1 MILGRKWMTK
11 LFLTLLNIGIKAGWL
26 ILAVLLLRVILR
38 KAPRWT
44 VCLLWGVVALRLV
57 FPFPIE
63 SVFSLIP
70 SAQTV
75 PMEIER
81 MEKPEVY
88 TGIGFVDEHVNPVI
102 TSQMAPEVEESV
114 NPMQIIIWVAALVWI
129 VGIVLFQTYTL
140 VSYMELRRKVRIS
153 IPFRSS
159 RQQLPRQLEW
169 GENLKIYRKI
179 YVCDQ
184 MKSPFILGI
193 LNPKIYLP
201 AGMDEAAYENIIQ
214 HEATH
219 LKHGDQFWKPLGYLL
234 MSVYWFQP
242 LSWVA
247 YAFFCKDM
255 ELACDERATMG
266 MQKSEKASYCQTLL
280 ACSTNRQ
287 ILAACPVAFGEVGV
301 KERVKH
307 VLNYKKPAFG
317 IVLVACVVCIVT
329 VVCFLTNPKVENGND
344 TQSVNGTEETAAT
357 DVVSGT
363 ESGNTDIPESSD
375 NVFEQSFG
383 EKEENQAYEQV
394 LDEYRDMV
402 QNRFYLDVLNT
413 DEREKSF
420 GPDIGSEIRMRVQ
433 NVFYAFYDID
443 GNETEELIIAAGEQG
458 IGVGNPKFMPRN
470 YDLYTYHDGKVIH
483 VFDDYEFGYRTNFD
497 LCENGVIEVSS
508 NDSAAESSFLFFRI
522 GADGASPVVIDN
534 FVCIGEQIDEKTV
547 VFQHYENGKE
557 ITEEEF
563 NRKIEDYAKP
573 LKELEWQEIY

>member
-1 MILGRKWMTK
+1 MTK

-153 IPFRSS
+153 IPFRSN

-219 LKHGDQFWKPLGYLL
+219 LKRGDQFWKPLGYLL

-247 YAFFCKDM
+247 YVFFCKDM

-383 EKEENQAYEQV
+383 ETEENQAYEQV

-420 GPDIGSEIRMRVQ
+420 GPDIGSEIRTRVQ

-573 LKELEWQEIY
+573 LKGLEWQEIY

>member
-1 MILGRKWMTK
+1 MTE
-11 LFLTLLNIGIKAGWL
+11 LFLTMLNIGIKAGWL

-57 FPFPIE
+57 FPFSIE

-88 TGIGFVDEHVNPVI
+88 TGIGFVDERVNPVI

-114 NPMQIIIWVAALVWI
+114 NPMQIVIWAAAIIWG

-153 IPFRSS
+153 IPLQGY
-159 RQQLPRQLEW
+159 RQRLSGQIDE
-169 GENLKIYRKI
+169 GENRSLHRKV
-179 YVCDQ
+179 YVCDRI
-184 MKSPFILGI
+184 KSPFILGI

-201 AGMDEAAYENIIQ
+201 AGMDEAAYQNIIQ

-219 LKHGDQFWKPLGYLL
+219 LKRGDQFWKPLGYLL

-242 LSWVA
+242 LCWVA
-247 YAFFCKDM
+247 YVFFCKDM

-266 MQKSEKASYCQTLL
+266 MRKAEKASYCQTLL

-307 VLNYKKPAFG
+307 VLKYKKPALG
-317 IVLVACVVCIVT
+317 IVLVACVVCIVAA
-329 VVCFLTNPKVENGND
+329 VCFLTNPKVENGNE
-344 TQSVNGTEETAAT
+344 TQSVNGTEAAGT
-357 DVVSGT
+357 EVMEEVSAT
-363 ESGNTDIPESSD
+363 ESGNTDITQLSD
-375 NVFEQSFG
+375 NVYEQRFG
-383 EKEENQAYEQV
+383 EIEGKQAYEQV

-402 QNRFYLDVLNT
+402 QNRFYLDELNT
-413 DEREKSF
+413 DVREASF
-420 GPDIGSEIRMRVQ
+420 GPDIGIEIRMRVQ

-443 GNETEELIIAAGEQG
+443 GNGTEELIIAAGEQG

-470 YDLYTYHDGKVIH
+470 YDLYTYYDGKVIH
-483 VFDDYEFGYRTNFD
+483 VFDGYEFGYRTNFD

-508 NDSAAESSFLFFRI
+508 NDSAAEFSILFFRL
-522 GADGASPVVIDN
+522 GADGASPVVLDG
-534 FVCIGEQIDEKTV
+534 FMRVGKQIDDKTV

-573 LKELEWQEIY
+573 LKGLEWQEIY

>member
-1 MILGRKWMTK
+1 MTK

-44 VCLLWGVVALRLV
+44 ACLLWGVVALRLV

-153 IPFRSS
+153 IPFRSN
-159 RQQLPRQLEW
+159 RQLEW

-287 ILAACPVAFGEVGV
+287 IFAACPVAFGEVGV

-383 EKEENQAYEQV
+383 ETEENQAYEQV

-420 GPDIGSEIRMRVQ
+420 GPDIGSEIRTRVQ
-433 NVFYAFYDID
+433 NVFYALYDID
-443 GNETEELIIAAGEQG
+443 GNGTEELIIAAGEQG
-458 IGVGNPKFMPRN
+458 IGVGNPKFMPRS

-573 LKELEWQEIY
+573 LKGLEWQEIY

>member
-1 MILGRKWMTK
+1 MTK

-153 IPFRSS
+153 IPFRSN
-159 RQQLPRQLEW
+159 RQLEW

-383 EKEENQAYEQV
+383 ETEENQAYEQV

-573 LKELEWQEIY
+573 LKGLEWQEIY

>member
-1 MILGRKWMTK
+1 MTK

-153 IPFRSS
+153 IPFRSN
-159 RQQLPRQLEW
+159 RQLEW

-266 MQKSEKASYCQTLL
+266 MRKAEKASYCQTLL

-344 TQSVNGTEETAAT
+344 TQLVNGTEETAAT

-383 EKEENQAYEQV
+383 ETEENQAYEQV

-402 QNRFYLDVLNT
+402 QNRFYLDELNT
-413 DEREKSF
+413 DVREENF
-420 GPDIGSEIRMRVQ
+420 GPDIGAEIRMRVQ

-522 GADGASPVVIDN
+522 GADGESPVVIDN

-573 LKELEWQEIY
+573 LKGLEWQEIY

>member
-1 MILGRKWMTK
+1 MTK

-26 ILAVLLLRVILR
+26 ILVVLLLRVILR

-129 VGIVLFQTYTL
+129 VGIVLLQTYTL

-159 RQQLPRQLEW
+159 RQQLPTQLEW

-247 YAFFCKDM
+247 YAFFCKDI

-280 ACSTNRQ
+280 ACSMNRQ

-357 DVVSGT
+357 DVVAGT

-383 EKEENQAYEQV
+383 ETEENQAYEQV

-573 LKELEWQEIY
+573 LKGLEWQEIY

>member
-1 MILGRKWMTK
+1 MTK
-11 LFLTLLNIGIKAGWL
+11 LFLTMLNIGIKAGWL

-57 FPFPIE
+57 FPFSIE

-102 TSQMAPEVEESV
+102 TIQMAPEVEESV

-169 GENLKIYRKI
+169 GENPKIYRKI

-184 MKSPFILGI
+184 IKSPFILGI

-201 AGMDEAAYENIIQ
+201 AGMNEAAYQNIIQ

-219 LKHGDQFWKPLGYLL
+219 LKRGDQFWKPLGYLL
-234 MSVYWFQP
+234 ASVYWFQP
-242 LSWVA
+242 LCWVA
-247 YAFFCKDM
+247 YVFFCKDM

-329 VVCFLTNPKVENGND
+329 VVCFLTNPKVENGNG
-344 TQSVNGTEETAAT
+344 TQSVNGTEETAGTEAT

-383 EKEENQAYEQV
+383 ETEENQAYEQV
-394 LDEYRDMV
+394 LDEYWDMV

-433 NVFYAFYDID
+433 NVFYALYDLD
-443 GNETEELIIAAGEQG
+443 GNGTEELIIAAGEQG
-458 IGVGNPKFMPRN
+458 VGVGNPKFMPRN
-470 YDLYTYHDGKVIH
+470 YDLYTYCDGKVIH

-508 NDSAAESSFLFFRI
+508 NDSAAEFSILFFRL
-522 GADGASPVVIDN
+522 GADGASPVVLDG
-534 FVCIGEQIDEKTV
+534 FMRVGKQIDDKTV

-573 LKELEWQEIY
+573 LKGLEWQEIY